1 MEREQHLK
9 NLKKISKL
17 AKNKN
22 KNSIQKKNLGKNLA
36 SMETIK
42 FPNNNIIVVGSPNTA
57 IPMGRG
63 YAEYLNLTYKQLLVK
78 EKTCGRTFILKDQ
91 QSRQNE
97 CKKFIVDK
105 ELIKDKIIILVDDSL
120 VRGNTLK
127 SLSKLFFANECKE
140 LHIRICSPELKY
152 PCYYGID
159 IPTYEEL
166 LLNNYTIKQVEEL
179 FNLNSLR
186 YISIEKML
194 NTFNNNNFCTACFDG
209 NYNKELEW

>member
-1 MEREQHLK
+1 
-9 NLKKISKL
+9 
-17 AKNKN
+17 
-22 KNSIQKKNLGKNLA
+22 
-36 SMETIK
+36 
-42 FPNNNIIVVGSPNTA
+42 
-57 IPMGRG
+57 MGQG

-120 VRGNTLK
+120 VRGNTIK
-127 SLSKLFFANECKE
+127 SLADMFHECQCNE

-159 IPTYEEL
+159 IPTKEEL
-166 LLNNYTIKQVEEL
+166 IINNYSIEEIETNY
-179 FNLNSLR
+179 NLTSLR
-186 YISIEKML
+186 YLSLNCMI
-194 NTFNNNNFCTACFDG
+194 NTFNNDNEFCTSCFTG
-209 NYNKELEW
+209 NYNKELDW